1 MKKILLLSAI
11 VFNSFLAFSQTEE
24 SDDDNK
30 LNGIRV
36 GYQSSN
42 LINSD
47 EDAASNL
54 DRFYVGF
61 SRQKKLSP
69 LFRLET
75 GLEYMIA
82 GSMITEDSKLE
93 LHYITLPLQ
102 AHLKIG
108 PFIGTAG
115 LNALFKVA
123 QKITVAGQD
132 VDVTDDNKATFMDC
146 TGDLGVG
153 FKILMI
159 TIEARYY
166 YGLVDIR
173 DGWHN
178 NYYQLGLK
186 LSF

>member
-11 VFNSFLAFSQTEE
+11 VFNSFIAFSQAEE
-24 SDDDNK
+24 DENDNK
-30 LNGIRV
+30 LNGVRF
-36 GYQSSN
+36 GYQYSN
-42 LINSD
+42 LVNSD

-54 DRFYVGF
+54 DRFYIGF
-61 SRQKKLSP
+61 SRQKKFSP
-69 LFRLET
+69 FFRLET

-102 AHLKIG
+102 AHLKLG

-123 QKITVAGQD
+123 QKLTVAGAD
-132 VDVTDDNKATFMDC
+132 IPTTDENKATFMDC
-146 TGDLGVG
+146 SADLGVG
-153 FKILMI
+153 FKLWIL
-159 TIEARYY
+159 TAEARYY
-166 YGLVDIR
+166 YGLVDIK

-186 LSF
+186 VSF

>member
-11 VFNSFLAFSQTEE
+11 VFNSFFTFSQAEE
-24 SDDDNK
+24 DENDNK
-30 LNGIRV
+30 LNGIRF
-36 GYQSSN
+36 GYQHSN
-42 LINSD
+42 LLNND
-47 EDAASNL
+47 EDAANNL
-54 DRFYVGF
+54 DRFYIGF
-61 SRQKKLSP
+61 TRQKKLSP

-82 GSMITEDSKLE
+82 GAMITEDSKLE
-93 LHYITLPLQ
+93 LHYITIPLQ

-108 PFIGTAG
+108 PFLGTAG

-123 QKITVAGQD
+123 QKMTFGGTKIE
-132 VDVTDDNKATFMDC
+132 VTDENKATFMDC
-146 TGDLGVG
+146 TADVGLG

-159 TIEARYY
+159 TLEARYY
-166 YGLVDIR
+166 YGLVDIK

-186 LSF
+186 VSF